1 MRKNV
6 HWIGLSHFPGDKNK
20 WVQSSPMLG
29 TPSMVMQIAFTS
41 STQLYQT
48 EGIHFVG
55 DYQISQLKISRL
67 NQFHVN
73 LRPSILQLIESL
85 RGRSTSYGPGPVFE
99 RWAAKQPWR
108 IFSLI
113 RLDVFYTMLL
123 DFPALENLITIRT
136 GTTGTFPATDVW
148 TAVCYFF
155 WRKKSNTFFEWSAPW
170 HSFWH
175 TIWKYI

>member
-1 MRKNV
+1 
-6 HWIGLSHFPGDKNK
+6 
-20 WVQSSPMLG
+20 MLG

-73 LRPSILQLIESL
+73 LRPSILQLSESL

-155 WRKKSNTFFEWSAPW
+155 WRKKTNTFFEWSAPW